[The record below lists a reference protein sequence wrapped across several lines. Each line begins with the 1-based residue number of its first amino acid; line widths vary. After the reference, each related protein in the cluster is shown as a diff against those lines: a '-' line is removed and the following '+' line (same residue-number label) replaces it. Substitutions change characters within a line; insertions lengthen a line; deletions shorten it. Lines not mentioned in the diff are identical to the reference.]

1 MIFLLAGLTLANP
14 DTSVAE
20 AVRALSAGRAEQARE
35 MIRTAI
41 ATGAAGPTVDRLLA
55 DLAYTEKRW
64 VEASLR
70 YDQLLASSP
79 DDGQLLERAGI
90 ARLQQGRVEEA
101 VAILDRALRQPR
113 PGWQA
118 WNARAVAA
126 DRRRDWQ
133 TSDRAYA
140 AGLKVAPQSASL
152 LNNLGWSLMLR
163 GRWDEAEKLLAQA
176 HALAPGEGRIAD
188 NFDLARSAAAA
199 GLPVRERG
207 ESDADYAAR
216 LNDAGVVA
224 IGQSKG
230 RKAVAAFAR
239 ALEVS
244 DSWYVR
250 AANNLSIA
258 EASRGN

>member
-133 TSDRAYA
+133 TSDRASA
-140 AGLKVAPQSASL
+140 AGL
-152 LNNLGWSLMLR
+152 
-163 GRWDEAEKLLAQA
+163 
-176 HALAPGEGRIAD
+176 
-188 NFDLARSAAAA
+188 
-199 GLPVRERG
+199 
-207 ESDADYAAR
+207 
-216 LNDAGVVA
+216 
-224 IGQSKG
+224 
-230 RKAVAAFAR
+230 
-239 ALEVS
+239 
-244 DSWYVR
+244 
-250 AANNLSIA
+250 
-258 EASRGN
+258 